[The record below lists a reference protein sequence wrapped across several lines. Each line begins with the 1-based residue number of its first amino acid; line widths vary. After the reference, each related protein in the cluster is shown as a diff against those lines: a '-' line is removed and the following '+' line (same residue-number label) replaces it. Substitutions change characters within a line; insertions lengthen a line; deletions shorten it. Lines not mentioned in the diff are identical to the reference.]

1 VLVPFPFENKGVI
14 ADCLICVRRTTRL
27 ASFEIVGA
35 VTGLFH
41 KFEDAQSLA
50 QIIVDTVREPLL
62 ALDENFKI
70 MFASPSFLRSFQIA
84 AAEVENKELLAMDRG
99 AWDFEELREFLEKDI
114 AHKSVIEGFP
124 ISHEFPRIGRR
135 DLLLHARK
143 LVEAGSGP
151 VRILLGF
158 EDVTERRAIEREK
171 ERLQL
176 HTDKLVLQK
185 ELLLEE
191 MQHRVIN
198 SLQIIASILML
209 KARAVSSDETRQHLE
224 EAHQRVMSIAA
235 VQKHLHT
242 ATRGDLVEIAPYLS
256 ELCRSLGESMIGE
269 SRPAQL
275 TVVADNVTVTSA
287 DAVSMG
293 LIVTELVINSLKYA
307 FPRQKDGATVT
318 VRYETIG
325 AGWELSVADN
335 GVGRADGA
343 SPPVKGGLGTSLVT
357 ALAHQL
363 NAKVDRKNT
372 GHGLRVAITSLAIA
386 DGVQSAA

>member
-1 VLVPFPFENKGVI
+1 M
-14 ADCLICVRRTTRL
+14 A
-27 ASFEIVGA
+27 
-35 VTGLFH
+35 GLFH
-41 KFEDAQSLA
+41 KFENAQSLA

-62 ALDENFKI
+62 VLDERFVVL
-70 MFASPSFLRSFQIA
+70 FASPSFLRSFQIA
-84 AAEVENKELLAMDRG
+84 AAEVENKELLTMDRG
-99 AWDFEELREFLEKDI
+99 AWDFEALREFLEKDI
-114 AHKSVIEGFP
+114 AKKTVIEGFA
-124 ISHEFPRIGRR
+124 ISHEFPRIGSRE
-135 DLLLHARK
+135 LLLHARK
-143 LVEAGSGP
+143 MVEAGSGP

-158 EDVTERRAIEREK
+158 EDVTERRATERER

-185 ELLLEE
+185 EMLLEE

-235 VQKHLHT
+235 VQRHLHT
-242 ATRGDLVEIAPYLS
+242 ATRGDLIEIAPYLS
-256 ELCRSLGESMIGE
+256 ELCRSLGDSMIGE

-275 TVVADNVTVTSA
+275 TVVADSATVTSA

-307 FPRQKDGATVT
+307 FPAQKVDATVA
-318 VRYETIG
+318 VRYETVG
-325 AGWELSVADN
+325 TGWALSVSDN
-335 GVGRADGA
+335 GIGRADGA
-343 SPPVKGGLGTSLVT
+343 GLPVKGGLGTSLVT

-363 NAKVDRKNT
+363 NAKVDRENT
-372 GHGLRVAITSLAIA
+372 GQGLQVTITSVKPEGDKHLAA
-386 DGVQSAA
+386 